1 MTVSL
6 PGVPAIARGIA
17 GVLIAGVITPIVF
30 LICVQGSFNE
40 GITDFDFSHVL
51 GTAIEGTATE
61 VTGGQALAVVGDSVG
76 PTALWTTIACGIVL
90 LAFHALVV
98 VRLVRRGWVVQGLVL
113 ALVLFLAIGL
123 IYVPFVDARLDTP
136 IGPWG
141 ADQGGWT
148 PFVFA
153 ASSVIAALIGARCYD
168 LVRRASWW
176 EEESLGVEEQ
186 LAELTAVEGSLEL
199 PEQGPEEGLI
209 RH

>member
-1 MTVSL
+1 VTVSL
-6 PGVPAIARGIA
+6 PAAPAIVRGIA
-17 GVLIAGVITPIVF
+17 GVLVAGGITAIVF
-30 LICVQGSFNE
+30 LICVEGSFHK
-40 GITDFDFSHVL
+40 GITDFDFAHIL

-61 VTGGQALAVVGDSVG
+61 KTGGQALAVIGDSVG

-90 LAFHALVV
+90 LAFHALVI
-98 VRLVRRGWVVQGLVL
+98 VRLVRWGWVVQGLVL
-113 ALVLFLAIGL
+113 GLVLFLAIGL

-153 ASSVIAALIGARCYD
+153 ASSVIATLIGVRCYD
-168 LVRRASWW
+168 LMARASWW
-176 EEESLGVEEQ
+176 QEESVGVEEQ
-186 LAELTAVEGSLEL
+186 LAELAAVEGSLEL
-199 PEQGPEEGLI
+199 PEQGPEEGLV

>member
-1 MTVSL
+1 MNVSL
-6 PGVPAIARGIA
+6 PGVPALARGVA
-17 GVLIAGVITPIVF
+17 GVVIGGVVTAAVF
-30 LICVQGSFNE
+30 LICVQGSFHE

-61 VTGGQALAVVGDSVG
+61 QTGAQALGVIGDSAG

-90 LAFHALVV
+90 LAFHGLVI

-123 IYVPFVDARLDTP
+123 IFVPCVDARLDTP

-148 PFVFA
+148 PVVFA
-153 ASSVIAALIGARCYD
+153 GSSVIAALVGARCYD
-168 LVRRASWW
+168 LAERASWW
-176 EEESLGVEEQ
+176 RPEPVAVDEQ
-186 LAELTAVEGSLEL
+186 LAELTGVDESLEL
-199 PEQGPEEGLI
+199 PEEGSEEGLI